1 MQGRLLWGSLKTVPE
16 LIYVWLSNI
25 VFVVEAHTMAAM
37 NPFNRGMPA
46 QMQVGSTVF
55 SLAPSA
61 LRYSQSFVLVFP
73 ACQCLCADVL
83 CMPQM
88 SEPAVKLVSGVGLV
102 FNQEDINGPISV
114 SCISKGGS
122 AEQQGKVQVGDEID
136 SVENINVAGK
146 SIAELKQLM
155 RGEIGSY
162 VNMKLRRGEQDGSSM
177 HYDVSLMR
185 GQAEAFLSREMQRL
199 QSLLDKDRQQLNHAQ
214 VGVDFSKPPAL
225 CLPHP
230 GTSNW
235 RTLILGKS
243 LL

>member
-1 MQGRLLWGSLKTVPE
+1 
-16 LIYVWLSNI
+16 
-25 VFVVEAHTMAAM
+25 
-37 NPFNRGMPA
+37 
-46 QMQVGSTVF
+46 
-55 SLAPSA
+55 
-61 LRYSQSFVLVFP
+61 
-73 ACQCLCADVL
+73 
-83 CMPQM
+83 MPQM

-102 FNQEDINGPISV
+102 FNQEDTNGPISI

-162 VNMKLRRGEQDGSSM
+162 VNMKLRRGKQDGSSM

-214 VGVDFSKPPAL
+214 VGVDFPKPPAL